1 MSSVNAEV
9 LLLPLACLWV
19 AAAEGVAM
27 PAWVAALTAA
37 VLGVLAFCRLV
48 RGVRLG
54 APFFWLAGLS
64 GWVAAGGLA
73 QPVPWERAAYLFA
86 CSLAVLASALLS
98 GSPRGRRWLGAAA
111 VASGVLAAAWLVVER
126 LALGGRP
133 GGPTLNPNLAA
144 GVAAFAFALLL
155 AARRFPGRLLA
166 AAVLLAG
173 VLAAASRAASLAVLV
188 AAGVVAGRIRRWRL
202 PLLAAALLAAGGLAW
217 RLATDRDPL
226 RFERLRIWGTAIQV
240 ALAYAPWG
248 TGPGGFSDTVLAFN
262 FPREGEFARLAR
274 IPSLAENDWLH
285 LAATL
290 GLPGLVFALGLA
302 ASLLRRAC
310 RKGARELPP
319 LAVLLVMGAFH
330 TYLLWPVGA
339 MLAPAAGRFA
349 GKTRLRLSRPLAL
362 LWVWPWAVF
371 LAVALA
377 WPRGALGDRPQELE
391 AAIGQALRETP
402 SREVLAQALVH
413 AEELVRIAPRASRSW
428 ELVGL
433 VAYNLGSSTGD
444 AALVR
449 KAVEAFQSAQ
459 RRNPKGV
466 WAPLGEATAW
476 LALGE
481 SAPARA
487 AAARAVQLEPNCVR
501 CWLTLAQ
508 AQLFQGELAAA
519 KRSFLRARA
528 AYRQARAVAFVSGY
542 ERELAA
548 WDRALGTRL
557 AQALGVGP

>member
-1 MSSVNAEV
+1 MSPISAEV

-19 AAAEGVAM
+19 AAADGVGIR
-27 PAWVAALTAA
+27 PWVATLTAA
-37 VLGVLAFCRLV
+37 VLGALAFRRLV

-64 GWVAAGGLA
+64 GWVAAEGLA

-98 GSPRGRRWLGAAA
+98 GSPRGRQWLAAAA
-111 VASGVLAAAWLVVER
+111 VASGLLAAVWLVVER

-133 GGPTLNPNLAA
+133 GGPTLNPNLGA

-155 AARRFPGRLLA
+155 ASGRFPGRLLA
-166 AAVLLAG
+166 AAVLLSG

-188 AAGVVAGRIRRWRL
+188 AAGVVAGRHRRLRR
-202 PLLAAALLAAGGLAW
+202 PLLVVALVAVGGLAW

-226 RFERLRIWGTAIQV
+226 RFERLRIWRTASQV

-248 TGPGGFSDTVLAFN
+248 TGPGGFPDAVLGFN
-262 FPREGEFARLAR
+262 FPRDGEFARFAR

-290 GLPGLVFALGLA
+290 GLPGVLFASGLA

-310 RKGARELPP
+310 RKGGTDLPP
-319 LAVLLVMGAFH
+319 LMALLVMGAFH

-377 WPRGALGDRPQELE
+377 WPRGPLGDRPQALE
-391 AAIGQALRETP
+391 GAIGRALRESP
-402 SREVLAQALVH
+402 SREVLAQALVQ

-428 ELVGL
+428 ELAGL
-433 VAYNLGSSTGD
+433 VAYNLGLSTGD

-519 KRSFLRARA
+519 RASLLRGQTALREARTTS
-528 AYRQARAVAFVSGY
+528 FVSAY

-548 WDRALGTRL
+548 WDPALASLL
-557 AQALGVGP
+557 AQALEVQP